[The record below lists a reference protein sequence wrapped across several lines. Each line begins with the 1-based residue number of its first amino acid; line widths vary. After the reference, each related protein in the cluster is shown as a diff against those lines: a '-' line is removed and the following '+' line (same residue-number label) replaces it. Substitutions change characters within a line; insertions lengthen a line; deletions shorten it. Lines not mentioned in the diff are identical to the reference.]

1 MDILQRF
8 RARFLAKL
16 SFIAAVYFGPRNAIA
31 GKCLKTRVINLVTFA
46 LFLIWMPVF
55 CEQGKKRRWRIA
67 LLNAGVGVVQIFS
80 GLEHNTTINIC
91 SLLKNTATKV
101 TANVLS
107 DEHNARLKVSTAANW
122 GTSNSQH
129 FMSACVHISHNNW
142 LLVTQLLKLNCPWGG
157 ILTKCPL
164 KCVGPWFGD
173 CEGQATGR
181 AWTGGAWGCWC
192 TRW

>member
-1 MDILQRF
+1 MNRGRSADGGLLCSMLVLVWCRF
-8 RARFLAKL
+8 
-16 SFIAAVYFGPRNAIA
+16 
-31 GKCLKTRVINLVTFA
+31 
-46 LFLIWMPVF
+46 
-55 CEQGKKRRWRIA
+55 
-67 LLNAGVGVVQIFS
+67 FS

-142 LLVTQLLKLNCPWGG
+142 LPVTQLLKLNCPWGC
-157 ILTKCPL
+157 ILTKCPF
-164 KCVGPWFGD
+164 KYVGVGPWFGD

-192 TRW
+192 TRWWRGSPPGDTPTSTPSTTWS

>member
-1 MDILQRF
+1 MADCS
-8 RARFLAKL
+8 AHAD
-16 SFIAAVYFGPRNAIA
+16 
-31 GKCLKTRVINLVTFA
+31 
-46 LFLIWMPVF
+46 
-55 CEQGKKRRWRIA
+55 
-67 LLNAGVGVVQIFS
+67 AGVGVVQIFS

-142 LLVTQLLKLNCPWGG
+142 LPVTLLAAKDELPMGMHSHKMS
-157 ILTKCPL
+157 I
-164 KCVGPWFGD
+164 
-173 CEGQATGR
+173 
-181 AWTGGAWGCWC
+181 
-192 TRW
+192 